1 MRPLTALEKDLE
13 KVTNFRDAA
22 EKGGLLRPF
31 LYLVSLPPVDFFLIF
46 FSISYTRCLRPHT
59 VDA

>member
-31 LYLVSLPPVDFFLIF
+31 LYLVSLPPVDFFVLA
-46 FSISYTRCLRPHT
+46 S
-59 VDA
+59 